1 MPDRPTYEKRVGDGT
16 IVTLIRLRLLE
27 EAPEHRRVILSDY
40 GIRTWNRFC
49 DRGGHW
55 PDDLVE
61 KLP

>member
-1 MPDRPTYEKRVGDGT
+1 
-16 IVTLIRLRLLE
+16 VTLVRLGLLQHAATDE
-27 EAPEHRRVILSDY
+27 PRVTRTDY

-49 DRGGHW
+49 KRGGQW